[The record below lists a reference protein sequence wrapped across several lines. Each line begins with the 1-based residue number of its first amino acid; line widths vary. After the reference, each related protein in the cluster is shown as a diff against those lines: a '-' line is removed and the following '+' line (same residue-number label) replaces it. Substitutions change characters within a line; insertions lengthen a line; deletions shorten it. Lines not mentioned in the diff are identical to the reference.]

1 MKQPETETETETVSL
16 HHWFDTPPGRYVLEW
31 EQERHDELVADL
43 FGYRALQLGAPR
55 LEGLRAN
62 RMPHRWLAL
71 GQAQAMMLESQC
83 DSENVR
89 MNGGTNGA
97 DGPRTGPPVALL
109 AEPVMLPFG
118 EASLDLVL
126 MPHALEDSPDPHAAL
141 REAGRVLVPEGRVLI
156 SGFNPFS
163 LWGMNHA
170 RARLNRRLGLG
181 GRLYLPEAGQLIAPN
196 RLRDWLQLLG
206 FQIESISFG
215 CYRPAVRSQG
225 WLEKYSALDALGARW
240 WPILGAAYVI
250 VAVKRVQGVRLL
262 GPSWRKGAAQKAP
275 APSPVPVAN
284 TRPHFH
290 RK

>member
-1 MKQPETETETETVSL
+1 MNGEIIGL

-43 FGYRALQLGAPR
+43 FGYHALQLGTPR
-55 LEGLRAN
+55 LAGLRAN

-71 GQAQAMMLESQC
+71 GQAQAMILERGR
-83 DSENVR
+83 NVEHQER
-89 MNGGTNGA
+89 APEEGA
-97 DGPRTGPPVALL
+97 VQDQPAALL

-118 EASLDLVL
+118 AASLDLVL

-141 REAGRVLVPEGRVLI
+141 REVERVLVPEGRVLI

-163 LWGMNHA
+163 LWGMNQA
-170 RARLNRRLGLG
+170 RSRLNRRLGVG
-181 GRLYLPEAGQLIAPN
+181 GRFYLPEANRFISPA

-206 FQIESISFG
+206 FQLESISFG
-215 CYRPAVRSQG
+215 CYRPAVRTGG
-225 WLEKYSALDALGARW
+225 WLEKYEWLDAVGPRW

-250 VAVKRVQGVRLL
+250 VATKRVQGMRLL
-262 GPSWRKGAAQKAP
+262 GPSWRSGAAHKAP
-275 APSPVPVAN
+275 APSQVPVAH
-284 TRPHFH
+284 TRQHFD